1 MSKKG
6 ELLEN
11 GKEDS
16 YERNPGGV
24 LKTGCASAQS
34 CGNWSQTWKTWWKT
48 AGESQEI
55 W

>member
-16 YERNPGGV
+16 YERNPGEV
-24 LKTGCASAQS
+24 LKTGCAFAQS